1 MIEPST
7 TQTIPNLID
16 AAAKKFGDKA
26 FLQQGNQQ
34 YSFRNLALQCRRVA
48 ASLIA
53 RGIEPGDRIAVWA
66 PNTCEWILAALG
78 AQYAGAIMVT
88 MNTRYKSAEAGYTL
102 RKSRARLLFS
112 AGNFLGSYYPN
123 MLRDETLPDLES
135 IVVFDDQ
142 LPGDNQGSH
151 TDWES
156 FLRSGDDVDAQVV
169 SDRAQHIS
177 GDHTSDI
184 LFTSGTTGAPKGVMT
199 GHAQNIKTFA
209 SWTQSLGLNQDDR
222 YLVIS
227 PFFHSFGYK
236 AGILAALMR
245 GATLLPHDIFDP
257 KAILERIQKDAITVM
272 PGPPT
277 LFQSLLAFE
286 NLDHYDIR
294 SLRRATTGAASIPVE
309 MIRQMKDTLGF
320 ETVLTAYGLTESCGL
335 STMCREG
342 DSAETIATTSGRAVA
357 EVEIRCVDNNNQAV
371 DVGEA
376 GEIVIRGYNVMQGY
390 FENPEATAETID
402 EDGWLHTG
410 DIGVLDEDG
419 NLRITDR
426 LKDMFITGGFNC
438 YPAEIENI
446 LSNHTDINMSAVIG
460 IDDARMG
467 EVAQAFVVTKPD
479 SSLDEQQLIGWCRDN
494 MANYKV
500 PRKVVFVESLP
511 LNASGKVQK
520 TELRELA

>member
-1 MIEPST
+1 MIEPRNAK
-7 TQTIPNLID
+7 TIPILID
-16 AAAKKFGDKA
+16 AAAEKFGDKT
-26 FLQQGNQQ
+26 FLQQGDQQ
-34 YSFRNLALQCRRVA
+34 YSFRDLAVQCRRVA
-48 ASLIA
+48 ACLIA

-88 MNTRYKSAEAGYTL
+88 MNTRYKGAEAAYTL

-112 AGNFLGSYYPN
+112 AGNFLGSYYPD
-123 MLRDETLPDLES
+123 MLKNETLPDLET

-142 LPGDNQGSH
+142 LPSGQPQSQVN
-151 TDWES
+151 WPS
-156 FLRSGDDVDAQVV
+156 FLDSGATIEAQAI
-169 SDRAQHIS
+169 SDRAQQIR

-236 AGILAALMR
+236 AGILAALIR

-257 KAILERIQKDAITVM
+257 KTILERIQNDAITVM

-286 NLDHYDIR
+286 DLDRYNIS

-335 STMCREG
+335 STMCRQG
-342 DSAETIATTSGRAVA
+342 DSAETIATTSGRAIA
-357 EVEIRCVDNNNQAV
+357 DVEIRCVDNNNKPV
-371 DVGEA
+371 NIGEA

-402 EDGWLHTG
+402 QDGWLHTG
-410 DIGVLDEDG
+410 DIGVLDKDG

-446 LSNHTDINMSAVIG
+446 LSNHTDVTMSAVIG
-460 IDDARMG
+460 IEDERMG

-479 SSLDEQQLIGWCRDN
+479 SALDQQQLINWCRDN

-500 PRKVVFVESLP
+500 PRKVVFVETLP

-520 TELRELA
+520 TELRDLA